1 MKNYLICNTQDIT
14 DVDGNILGKRVCDVS
29 DTTFPVS
36 NDYEWKQHNEVIDV
50 YTGYWY
56 WSDKP
61 TEYVGPD
68 ISPTTAPTPTKA
80 ELLAQ
85 LQALQAQIQALE

>member
-1 MKNYLICNTQDIT
+1 MKNYLICNIQDVT

-36 NDYEWKQHNEVIDV
+36 DDYEWKQCVDVLDV

-61 TEYVGPD
+61 TEYVAP
-68 ISPTTAPTPTKA
+68 SVAPTAAPTKE
-80 ELLAQ
+80 ELLAKIEALTAQ
-85 LQALQAQIQALE
+85 VQALP